1 MLVANRR
8 RAYLDPHKKDADRN
22 HGRRL
27 FIYYKHAGEGARAT
41 LSRGPSFYGSRMLFW
56 PTLTRTYLSGGIHGR
71 FAP

>member
-22 HGRRL
+22 HGQRL

-41 LSRGPSFYGSRMLFW
+41 LLRGRVSMAPACY
-56 PTLTRTYLSGGIHGR
+56 SGR
-71 FAP
+71 R